1 MVCYDGQN
9 DEALAAQQV
18 TKEQNTMTKK
28 TGFLL
33 LLLAWTTWPVAGQPA
48 PKSTTSQKPT
58 TESATYHEVVLTR
71 RKNNGPYETSAY
83 SFRHQ
88 TQDLGLHRNNVD
100 VVFNGCGQL
109 HINPHAGL
117 QGGIADVGKADLDKI
132 KLADVK
138 KVPRQAWRRFCLP
151 PKDGHVYIH
160 EGHYLNQRF
169 TVAFK
174 IKTITPD
181 KLGIQWTF
189 LGDGADEETEY
200 RYTGAGTMGQCGGQH
215 REQ

>member
-1 MVCYDGQN
+1 M
-9 DEALAAQQV
+9 
-18 TKEQNTMTKK
+18 MKK
-28 TGFLL
+28 ASCLL
-33 LLLAWTTWPVAGQPA
+33 ILLAWTTWSVAGQPA
-48 PKSTTSQKPT
+48 PKSTTSPKPVADGT
-58 TESATYHEVVLTR
+58 TYHEVVLTR
-71 RKNNGPYETSAY
+71 RGNNGSYETSAY

-132 KLADVK
+132 TMADVK
-138 KVPRQAWRRFCLP
+138 KVPKQAWRHFCLP

-160 EGHYLNQRF
+160 EGRYLNQRF

-174 IKTITPD
+174 IKTITPT
-181 KLGIQWTF
+181 KLGMQWRF
-189 LGDGADEETEY
+189 LGEQEGEDAKY

>member
-1 MVCYDGQN
+1 M
-9 DEALAAQQV
+9 
-18 TKEQNTMTKK
+18 MTKK
-28 TGFLL
+28 TSCLL
-33 LLLAWTTWPVAGQPA
+33 LLLVWTTWSVAGQQVPE
-48 PKSTTSQKPT
+48 STTSPKPVA
-58 TESATYHEVVLTR
+58 ESTSYYDVVLTR

-117 QGGIADVGKADLDKI
+117 QGEIADVGKADLDKI
-132 KLADVK
+132 TLADAK
-138 KVPRQAWRRFCLP
+138 KVPKQAWRRFCLL

-160 EGHYLNQRF
+160 KGRYLNQRF
-169 TVAFK
+169 PVAFK

-181 KLGIQWTF
+181 KLGMQWKF

-200 RYTGAGTMGQCGGQH
+200 RFAGAGTMGQCGGQH